1 MRTNTVRLDDLD
13 AIRCYVNATLSAR
26 DNLQVGSFP
35 LTERLLVRSGV
46 PCGMYFCLHGP
57 RSLRLVA
64 IWETDSNAILFYSGR
79 GERFHKAQLVA
90 APELCTLV
98 AA

>member
-1 MRTNTVRLDDLD
+1 MRTNSVRLDDLN

-35 LTERLLVRSGV
+35 LTERVLVRGGR

-57 RSLRLVA
+57 RALQLAA
-64 IWETDSNAILFYSGR
+64 IWETDSNAILFYSAR
-79 GERFHKAQLVA
+79 GERFHKTQLET